1 MALAQLTHRESPR
14 NIEVC
19 LPHCLNTFQA
29 LRSRGIPED
38 RGVCAGTVRCRFP
51 QTTDYDAMNA
61 PDNPLTKEQ
70 IAQFAQRI
78 GARKSLLLSEIR
90 QVLARSRT
98 EHIVDLI
105 GGSGDSGDVAAASL
119 IRDVTEAEIIRDIGE
134 VRDIAAAEDRI
145 AAGTYGLCT
154 DCGQAIRYKR
164 LDAYPTAKRCFAC
177 QVRREKLQAPSPYT
191 GR

>member
-1 MALAQLTHRESPR
+1 
-14 NIEVC
+14 
-19 LPHCLNTFQA
+19 
-29 LRSRGIPED
+29 
-38 RGVCAGTVRCRFP
+38 
-51 QTTDYDAMNA
+51 MNMSE
-61 PDNPLTKEQ
+61 NSLTKEQ
-70 IAQFAQRI
+70 ITQFAQRI
-78 GARKSLLLSEIR
+78 EARKNLLLDEIR
-90 QVLARSRT
+90 RGVARTSD

-154 DCGQAIRYKR
+154 DCGQAIWYKR
-164 LDAYPTAKRCFAC
+164 LDAYPTAKRCFDC
-177 QVRREKLQAPSPYT
+177 QVRRERLKAPSPYT